1 MAAPPET
8 GPGSPEAPLAVAEKL
23 HVYGTHRTMAPGRT
37 LERLLPVLA
46 HVGVTRVAVV
56 TGLDIIGIPVVMV
69 CRPNGRSLSVAQGKG
84 VDLTSAKVSG
94 IMEAV
99 EAWHA
104 EQVMLPLRL
113 GTYRELSAVARVVD
127 VEQLP
132 QPSRSRFHPDL
143 SILWIEGTD
152 VFSAERLWV
161 PFECVHLDYRVPG
174 PQGTGCFLANGT
186 GLAAGNHLLEAV
198 SHALC
203 EVVERDA
210 FALWDERLPEDR
222 AARRV
227 DLETVTDPGCRRLL
241 DAYAQAGVGVIASDL
256 TTDVGLPVF
265 SVTVVNRGRDLVRR
279 FPAAMGGG
287 CHPDRAV
294 ALSRALTEA
303 AQGRL
308 TLIAGSRDDFSPG
321 YYRQIKDADVLETHL
336 ARLDIAATRSF
347 TEVPNVQAS
356 TIDEDVTNEL
366 DRLKAA
372 GVRQA
377 ILVDLTR
384 PELGIPVV
392 RMVVP
397 RLEGWTDKAEANVPG
412 ERRRLSR
419 QG

>member
-1 MAAPPET
+1 
-8 GPGSPEAPLAVAEKL
+8 
-23 HVYGTHRTMAPGRT
+23 MAPSRT
-37 LERLLPVLA
+37 LDRLRPLLA
-46 HVGVTRVAVV
+46 QVGVTRVAVI
-56 TGLDIIGIPVVMV
+56 TGLDDIGIPVVMV
-69 CRPNGRSLSVAQGKG
+69 CRPNGRSLSVSQGKG
-84 VDLTSAKVSG
+84 VDLTAAKVSG

-104 EQVMLPLRL
+104 EHVLLPLRL
-113 GTYRELSAVARVVD
+113 ATYRELAAVARVVD

-132 QPSRSRFHPDL
+132 RPARSRFQPDL
-143 SILWIEGTD
+143 SILWVEGTD
-152 VFSAERLWV
+152 VFSGERLWV
-161 PFECVHLDYRVPG
+161 PYECVHLDYRIPG

-186 GLAAGNHLLEAV
+186 GLAAGNHVLEAV

-210 FALWDERLPEDR
+210 FALWDERPPEDR
-222 AARRV
+222 AARQV
-227 DLETVTDPGCRRLL
+227 DLDSVTDPGCRRLL
-241 DAYAQAGVGVIASDL
+241 DAFAPAGVGVLASDL

-265 SVTVVNRGRDLVRR
+265 SVTVVSRHRDPLRR

-308 TLIAGSRDDFSPG
+308 TLIAGSRDDFTTG
-321 YYRQIKDADVLETHL
+321 YYRYIKDADVLATHL
-336 ARLDIAATRSF
+336 ARLDAAPTRSF
-347 TEVPNVQAS
+347 TDVAHVPAA
-356 TIDEDVTNEL
+356 TIDDDVANEL

-384 PELGIPVV
+384 PELRIPVV

-397 RLEGWTDKAEANVPG
+397 GLEGWTDKAEANVPG
-412 ERRRLSR
+412 KRRLVLRS
-419 QG
+419 G

>member
-1 MAAPPET
+1 
-8 GPGSPEAPLAVAEKL
+8 
-23 HVYGTHRTMAPGRT
+23 MAPERT

-46 HVGVTRVAVV
+46 QVGVTRVAVV
-56 TGLDIIGIPVVMV
+56 TGLDTVGIPVVMV
-69 CRPNGRSLSVAQGKG
+69 CRPNGRSLSVSQGKG
-84 VDLTSAKVSG
+84 VNLAAAKVSG

-104 EQVMLPLRL
+104 EHVLLPLRL
-113 GTYRELSAVARVVD
+113 ATYRELAAVAPVVD
-127 VEQLP
+127 VEHLP
-132 QPSRSRFHPDL
+132 RPARSRFHSDL
-143 SILWIEGTD
+143 SILWVEGTD
-152 VFSAERLWV
+152 VFSGGRLWV
-161 PFECVHLDYRVPG
+161 PYESVHLDYRVTG

-210 FALWDERLPEDR
+210 FALWDERPPEER
-222 AARRV
+222 EARQV
-227 DLETVTDPGCRRLL
+227 DLDGVTDRSCRRLL
-241 DAYAQAGVGVIASDL
+241 DAFAGAGVGVLASDL

-265 SVTVVNRGRDLVRR
+265 SVTVVNREPDPLRR

-303 AQGRL
+303 AQARL
-308 TLIAGSRDDFSPG
+308 TLIAGTRDDFTPG
-321 YYRQIKDADVLETHL
+321 YYRQLKDPDMLATHV
-336 ARLDIAATRSF
+336 ARLGAAATRSF
-347 TEVPNVQAS
+347 SDVAHVPAA
-356 TIDEDVTNEL
+356 TLDEDVTNEL
-366 DRLKAA
+366 DRLKAV

-377 ILVDLTR
+377 VLVDLTR

-397 RLEGWTDKAEANVPG
+397 GLEGWTDKAEANVPG
-412 ERRRLSR
+412 ERRRVFWES
-419 QG
+419 G